1 MAGNGWAG
9 AAFRMTRTPRR
20 FAREAIAATAAK
32 GTSSCS
38 SSVFPGTSAA
48 SGTPA
53 ASASG
58 VRSGNDRDGVLAGGV
73 DVDQRHSRGFRDVT
87 HPVDIDA
94 GRDESGQRVTGEE
107 VGTHRTGH
115 SDIGAGTTRGQR
127 LVGAFAAGQRGEGA
141 AGDRLAGQRKSGD
154 ARHEIEIDGA
164 EDDDH
169 PPLTPPCVRPTTI
182 SFWMR
187 IVSSSTGSVTMIAAA
202 ASGPQ
207 ASCSNVS
214 TL

>member
-1 MAGNGWAG
+1 MGGRRIQNDAHAAALRPRGDRSHCGHGNFQLQQQRVSGDE
-9 AAFRMTRTPRR
+9 RR
-20 FAREAIAATAAK
+20 IGNARCIRR
-32 GTSSCS
+32 
-38 SSVFPGTSAA
+38 
-48 SGTPA
+48 
-53 ASASG
+53 G
-58 VRSGNDRDGVLAGGV
+58 VRSRNDRDGVLAGSV
-73 DVDQRHSRGFRDVT
+73 DVYQRH
-87 HPVDIDA
+87 PVGSA
-94 GRDESGQRVTGEE
+94 TCRTQPTSTPAAMSPAQRVTGEE
-107 VGTHRTGH
+107 VGTDRAGH
-115 SDIGAGTTRGQR
+115 GDVGARTTRGQR
-127 LVGAFAAGQRGEGA
+127 LVGAFAARQRGEGA
-141 AGDRLAGQRKSGD
+141 AGDRLAGQRQSRD

-202 ASGPQ
+202 ARGPQ

>member
-1 MAGNGWAG
+1 MQQQRVSRDERRIGNA
-9 AAFRMTRTPRR
+9 RR
-20 FAREAIAATAAK
+20 VRR
-32 GTSSCS
+32 
-38 SSVFPGTSAA
+38 
-48 SGTPA
+48 
-53 ASASG
+53 G
-58 VRSGNDRDGVLAGGV
+58 VRSRNDRDGVLAGSV
-73 DVDQRHSRGFRDVT
+73 DVDQRHPRGFRDVS
-87 HPVDIDA
+87 HPADIDA

-107 VGTHRTGH
+107 VGTDRAGH
-115 SDIGAGTTRGQR
+115 GDVGAGTTRGQR

-141 AGDRLAGQRKSGD
+141 AGDRLAGQRKSRD

-202 ASGPQ
+202 ARGPQ